1 MRIVVTNDDGI
12 FAPGIR
18 ALAEAL
24 VPFGDISIIA
34 PSREQSGMSHAIT
47 VDRPLRMDQINA
59 IPGFENRCF
68 MVDGTPADC
77 VKMAVFG
84 LGLRPDMV
92 VSGINIGENLG
103 TDVLYSGTV
112 SAAIEAVL
120 LGIPAVAISQV
131 GGELRHLETSARVTA
146 DLLRTHLHLFEQGL
160 IPRDG
165 LLNINVPAC
174 DYSDLKGV
182 KVTRLGNQEFRNRVE
197 VRRDPRGKVYY
208 WMTGGR
214 ELEEPSD
221 VDIDYYAVRAGYIS
235 ITPIHFDL
243 TYHRLIQELKPR
255 LETTFQP
262 DDSTT
267 KDHA

>member
-1 MRIVVTNDDGI
+1 MRILVTNDDGI

-18 ALAEAL
+18 ALAQAL
-24 VPFGDISIIA
+24 APFGEVTVIA

-47 VDRPLRMDQINA
+47 VDRPLRMDKIDA

-77 VKMAVFG
+77 VKMAVHG

-112 SAAIEAVL
+112 SAAIEGVL
-120 LGIPAVAISQV
+120 LGIPAVAVSQV
-131 GGELRHLETSARVTA
+131 GGELKHLETSAQVVA
-146 DLLRTHLHLFEQGL
+146 ELFQNNLGL
-160 IPRDG
+160 FKEGWIPADG
-165 LLNINVPAC
+165 LLNVNVPALE
-174 DYSDLKGV
+174 YPALKGI

-197 VRRDPRGKVYY
+197 ARRDPRGRLYY

-221 VDIDYYAVRAGYIS
+221 LEVDYYAVKAGYVS

-243 TYHRLIQELKPR
+243 TYHRLIRELKPH
-255 LETTFQP
+255 LERG
-262 DDSTT
+262 
-267 KDHA
+267 HAPAELS

>member
-1 MRIVVTNDDGI
+1 MKIVVTNDDGI

-18 ALAEAL
+18 ALAVAAAS
-24 VPFGDISIIA
+24 FGEVAVIA

-47 VDRPLRMDQINA
+47 VDRPLRMEKIDA

-77 VKMAVFG
+77 VKMAVHG
-84 LGLRPDMV
+84 LGLQPDMV
-92 VSGINIGENLG
+92 LSGINMGENLG

-120 LGIPAVAISQV
+120 LGIPAVAVSQV
-131 GGELRHLETSARVTA
+131 GGELKDLETSAKVVSQ
-146 DLLRTHLHLFEQGL
+146 LFQEHLQLFRTGL
-160 IPRDG
+160 IPADG
-165 LLNINVPAC
+165 LLNINVPALAFTE
-174 DYSDLKGV
+174 LKGF

-197 VRRDPRGKVYY
+197 ARRDPRGRLYY

-214 ELEEPSD
+214 ELDEPSD
-221 VDIDYYAVRAGYIS
+221 LEVDYYAVQAGFVS

-243 TYHRLIQELKPR
+243 TYHRLIKVLKPH
-255 LETTFQP
+255 LETNVASAEQ
-262 DDSTT
+262 D
-267 KDHA
+267 